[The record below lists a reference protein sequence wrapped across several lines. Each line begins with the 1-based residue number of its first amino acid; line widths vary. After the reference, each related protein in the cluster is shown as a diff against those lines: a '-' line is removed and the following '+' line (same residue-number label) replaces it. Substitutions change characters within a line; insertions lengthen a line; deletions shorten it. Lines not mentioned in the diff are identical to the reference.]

1 MTSKRNPLA
10 PVHPGE
16 ILREEFLEPLDI
28 TPYALAA
35 ELHVPRTRIERLV
48 REETAMTPDTALR
61 LARYFSTT
69 PDFWLGIQA
78 QYDIETV
85 REGIDEDI
93 ATIKPRKV
101 A

>member
-1 MTSKRNPLA
+1 
-10 PVHPGE
+10 VGE
-16 ILREEFLEPLDI
+16 RVKEGC
-28 TPYALAA
+28 
-35 ELHVPRTRIERLV
+35 
-48 REETAMTPDTALR
+48 
-61 LARYFSTT
+61 TT